1 MHVYIIGQQG
11 DKQHVWHFQGV
22 VFRRKKAESACI
34 TPKYFYFR
42 ARIGQ
47 LFGIAP
53 AKAKEQGI
61 VPVFPL
67 AIKDRSA
74 NFSQALANL
83 AKQKAFG
90 LLSTR
95 QFTKRMREIQKTL

>member
-22 VFRRKKAESACI
+22 VFRRKKAESACV
-34 TPKYFYFR
+34 TPKFFYFR
-42 ARIGQ
+42 AKIGQ

-67 AIKDRSA
+67 AIKDRSV
-74 NFSQALANL
+74 NFAQNLANL
-83 AKQKAFG
+83 SKQHAFG
-90 LLSTR
+90 IISARQLS
-95 QFTKRMREIQKTL
+95 KRVRALRKEL